1 MSQEFLQ
8 TPSTMLRMS
17 QEFTQETSSGAY
29 VSLQIK
35 DCALGKGLFTT
46 KRVGKDEVVF
56 TLSGEIFDKPTRE
69 TIYIGGNKHIYD
81 NYGMFINHSF
91 APTVRIEGVN
101 VVAIRDI
108 DADEELAFNYNDNE
122 INMAAPFV
130 VGGVLVCGSESCKN

>member
-1 MSQEFLQ
+1 MNSEDVSRRSLSQEF
-8 TPSTMLRMS
+8 
-17 QEFTQETSSGAY
+17 
-29 VSLQIK
+29 LQIK

-56 TLSGEIFDKPTRE
+56 TLSGDIFDKPTRE
-69 TIYIGGNKHIYD
+69 TIYIGENKHIYD

-91 APTVRIEGVN
+91 TPTVRIEGVN

-122 INMAAPFV
+122 ITMAAPFV
-130 VGGVLVCGSESCKN
+130 VGGVLVCGSESRKN